1 MSIIAAHS
9 GARCVKCQAGHIPRN
24 LDLRHFPTI
33 LFYESSYSN
42 RLTVGLFRL
51 HRQVVDHIARARQF
65 GRFGFDRFLFLLGS
79 NLALERD
86 LSFAGDIFTLWA

>member
-1 MSIIAAHS
+1 
-9 GARCVKCQAGHIPRN
+9 
-24 LDLRHFPTI
+24 LRHSPTI

-51 HRQVVDHIARARQF
+51 HRQVVEHTARARHF
-65 GRFGFDRFLFLLGS
+65 GRFGFDRFLFFGS